1 MHNRMNDPT
10 RAKRKITAA
19 PEPPL
24 PPMEQSLALLRQMQL
39 IRAFEEKLRSL
50 FSAGLVPGL
59 LHLCAGQEAVAVGVC
74 AELGTTDIIASSHRG
89 HGHCLAKGARVDR
102 MMAEVLGRR
111 SGYGMGRSGTLHL
124 FDAANGNL
132 GTNGIVGG
140 GIPLAAGAALSLRRR
155 GRGEVAAC
163 FFGDGALNQG
173 LLFEVLNMAAIWR
186 LPAIF
191 VCENNGYGEFTA
203 SEDVTAG
210 LNPVARGAVFD
221 IPSEAVDGM
230 DVLAV
235 RAAAAR
241 AVTRARAGEG
251 PSFLVC
257 TTYRY
262 GGHHV
267 GDSQDY
273 KDADEAR
280 AWREK
285 DPILRLSRRLEAEGM
300 ASADRIAALAAE
312 VQAEV
317 LAAVEA
323 ANADALPTADD
334 LGSFLYA

>member
-1 MHNRMNDPT
+1 MNDST
-10 RAKRKITAA
+10 KRKRKKAGVGA
-19 PEPPL
+19 PPL
-24 PPMEQSLALLRQMQL
+24 LPAEQSLALLRQMQL
-39 IRAFEEKLRSL
+39 VRAFEEKLRSL
-50 FSAGLVPGL
+50 FSAGQVPGL

-74 AELGTTDIIASSHRG
+74 SQLGPTDAIASNHRG
-89 HGHCLAKGARVDR
+89 HGHCLAKGASVDR
-102 MMAEVLGRR
+102 AMAEVLGRR
-111 SGYGMGRSGTLHL
+111 SGYGLGRCGTLHL

-140 GIPLAAGAALSLRRR
+140 GIPLAAGAALSAKRR

-173 LLFEVLNMAAIWR
+173 LMFEVLNMAAIWR

-203 SEDVTAG
+203 IEDVTAG
-210 LNPVARGAVFD
+210 NNPVTRGTVFD

-235 RAAAAR
+235 HAAAAR
-241 AVTRARAGEG
+241 AIARGRAGEG

-273 KDADEAR
+273 KDAEEVR
-280 AWREK
+280 EWKEK
-285 DPILRLSRRLEAEGM
+285 DPILKLSRRLEAEGV
-300 ASADRIAALAAE
+300 ATAERIAALDAE

-323 ANADALPTADD
+323 ANADPLPTADD
-334 LGSFLYA
+334 LGRFLYA